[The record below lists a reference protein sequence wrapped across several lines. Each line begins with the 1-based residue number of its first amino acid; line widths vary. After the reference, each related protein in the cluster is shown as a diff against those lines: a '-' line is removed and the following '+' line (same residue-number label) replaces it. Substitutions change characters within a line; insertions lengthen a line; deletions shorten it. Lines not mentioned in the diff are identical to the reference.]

1 MRPKPNKA
9 SRENRSGDVVTYSRN
24 ESPSS
29 FFFCRRIFKKVD
41 KCIFETRTVQFKI
54 RPFLFFLKFSFSK
67 KKSIMAGTSTVW
79 GQVER

>member
-29 FFFCRRIFKKVD
+29 FFFVGVYKKKVD
-41 KCIFETRTVQFKI
+41 EGIFETRTVQFKI
-54 RPFLFFLKFSFSK
+54 RPFLFIFFK
-67 KKSIMAGTSTVW
+67 V
-79 GQVER
+79 